1 MDDKMNL
8 ECDVLVIGAGAGG
21 LSTAITAR
29 KNGLDVIVVEKEPVF
44 GGTTAFSGGV
54 LWIPGNPVSARSG
67 AKDTRE
73 AALTYMKNETGAFFD
88 PAQVEAFLETGP

>member
-1 MDDKMNL
+1 MNL

-21 LSTAITAR
+21 FSTAITAR

-54 LWIPGNPVSARSG
+54 LWVPSNPVSKLSCAT
-67 AKDTRE
+67 DTRE
-73 AALTYMKNETGAFFD
+73 AARTYMRNETGSSSMPRRSTPSLISA
-88 PAQVEAFLETGP
+88 PR